1 MCVRVSFSISD
12 RAHCADLHAQSPIQI
27 MTGLPFSPS
36 TLHPPPCRNTQ
47 SNVWNSLFIAE
58 LNSNAEKQQAE
69 HADIETLSTHQT
81 HNKTHRHT
89 VTHTDTEYPEYPL
102 TYVDIAATPLCKP
115 LRAPH
120 SGRSAATKAFVAHRQ
135 FDCNCKIFA
144 WLKGGFRSARVDFG
158 TELGQLA
165 IALSANRFR
174 S

>member
-1 MCVRVSFSISD
+1 MYGNKNRSKQQQITCVFVSLFQFQIGRIVPICTPKVPFKSW
-12 RAHCADLHAQSPIQI
+12 RGCPSPL
-27 MTGLPFSPS
+27 LPFSPS
-36 TLHPPPCRNTQ
+36 SLHPPPCRNTQ

-89 VTHTDTEYPEYPL
+89 VTHTDTEYPL

-144 WLKGGFRSARVDFG
+144 WPCSKEAFG
-158 TELGQLA
+158 PPE
-165 IALSANRFR
+165 
-174 S
+174 